1 MLTAAGVAAAIGAAQ
16 VGLGYGLEIISWRP
30 GTEGLSSEAWL
41 ASLAW
46 ATWIAATSTII
57 GAVAADRISLTAR
70 PGPVPAPPR
79 IPAPR
84 APEPD
89 GGMDGRGGM
98 ESDGGMEND
107 GGMAGEGT
115 ETDQAAGASRPAP
128 PPASDPAEGGGL
140 WRVVLAAAAAVGAT
154 ATVALTAIPAR
165 MADPPDA
172 TSPLTVAAGYA
183 VLGVVV
189 GLALAVGALRS
200 RAVAANVLAS
210 AAWLWLLAVVA
221 VVDGVLAGRDW
232 ERVPLAFW
240 EFTADPDRLWG
251 VSADSQSWFGNIF
264 VPDFALAAGAALI
277 IGALAALPAAR
288 RGDHPAG
295 VVVSGAAGPLL
306 VAAAYLLSQ
315 PRLAGAE
322 TVDVSRHLIVPYLV
336 LAGILGSLVITMVR
350 PRSGSRPA
358 APAGQEGE
366 FAGDRV
372 SGPATSET

>member
-1 MLTAAGVAAAIGAAQ
+1 MVTAVGVAAAIGAAQ

-70 PGPVPAPPR
+70 PGHATAPH
-79 IPAPR
+79 IPAQRP
-84 APEPD
+84 PEPTA
-89 GGMDGRGGM
+89 
-98 ESDGGMEND
+98 SDDE
-107 GGMAGEGT
+107 
-115 ETDQAAGASRPAP
+115 AARPDEAAQ
-128 PPASDPAEGGGL
+128 PALSDPAHAGGGL

-154 ATVALTAIPAR
+154 ATVALTAVPAR
-165 MADPPDA
+165 LADPPDA

-189 GLALAVGALRS
+189 GLALAVGALAS
-200 RAVAANVLAS
+200 RAVAANVIAS
-210 AAWLWLLAVVA
+210 ATWLWLLAVVA
-221 VVDGVLAGRDW
+221 VVDGVLGGRDW

-240 EFTADPDRLWG
+240 EFTAVDPDRVWG
-251 VSADSQSWFGNIF
+251 VSPDSQSWFGNIF

-288 RGDHPAG
+288 RGDHPVG

-315 PRLAGAE
+315 PRLAGAD

-336 LAGILGSLVITMVR
+336 LAGILGSLVISLVR
-350 PRSGSRPA
+350 PR
-358 APAGQEGE
+358 AGHRETRTAGPDGE
-366 FAGDRV
+366 FAGD
-372 SGPATSET
+372 GDATPATAKT